1 MYKDDLSN
9 NIEEIGVLD
18 PACVI
23 ETGAS
28 NWLPA
33 TNPPSSCS
41 SHNITG
47 NQVYQERVCF
57 VVSAR
62 DGMLCVEKAYVRLMR
77 MTAELLLLKSIH
89 VDGAWLGS
97 TRQFHGKQSDI
108 LKTGN
113 NIAS

>member
-9 NIEEIGVLD
+9 NIKEIGVLD

-28 NWLPA
+28 HWFPA
-33 TNPPSSCS
+33 TN
-41 SHNITG
+41 
-47 NQVYQERVCF
+47 VYQEVREIVHKDKRVCF

-77 MTAELLLLKSIH
+77 MTVELLLLKSIH
-89 VDGAWLGS
+89 VDGVWLGS
-97 TRQFHGKQSDI
+97 TRQFHGKQSDM

-113 NIAS
+113 NSAS

>member
-1 MYKDDLSN
+1 
-9 NIEEIGVLD
+9 
-18 PACVI
+18 
-23 ETGAS
+23 
-28 NWLPA
+28 
-33 TNPPSSCS
+33 
-41 SHNITG
+41 
-47 NQVYQERVCF
+47 
-57 VVSAR
+57 
-62 DGMLCVEKAYVRLMR
+62 MLCVEKAYVRLMR